1 MSLNARIKLR
11 HLLCFHE
18 IARAGSLSEAAH
30 ALGVTQP
37 AASKTLRELEET
49 LDRRLFDRTGRRL
62 RLNAAG
68 QVFQRH
74 VGSALAELDR
84 AERAIRGTLEIG
96 TKLAIGV
103 LPTAAGYLMP
113 QAAMAFQAKR
123 PACGLRISTGP
134 NWLLLSQLREGSLD
148 LVVGRLGE
156 PNLMAGLSFEQLYSE
171 DVVAVVRKAHP
182 ATGPVDASILQ
193 SFTLIL
199 PPKGAAIGPLVRRY
213 LVSVGANNAVATY
226 ETVALPFARQ
236 VLSQSNAIWFISRGV
251 VARELETGILRELA
265 LQAPMMAGPVGISL
279 RQDAIHETD
288 REALVAELRKT
299 GQHMRTP

>member
-11 HLLCFHE
+11 HLLCFYE
-18 IARAGSLSEAAH
+18 IARAGSLGEAAH

-37 AASKTLRELEET
+37 AASKTLREIEEI
-49 LDRRLFDRTGRRL
+49 LGRRLFDRTGRRL
-62 RLNAAG
+62 QLNAAG

-74 VGSALAELDR
+74 VGSALAELER
-84 AERAIRGTLEIG
+84 GERAIRGTLEIG
-96 TKLAIGV
+96 AKLAIGV

-113 QAAMAFQAKR
+113 QAAIAFQAKR
-123 PACGLRISTGP
+123 PECALRISTGP

-171 DVVAVVRKAHP
+171 DVVPVVRGGHP
-182 ATGPVDASILQ
+182 VTGPVDASILQ
-193 SFTLIL
+193 FYTLIL

-213 LVSVGANNAVATY
+213 LVSVGANNAVASF

-236 VLSQSNAIWFISRGV
+236 VLSQSDAIWFISRGV
-251 VARELETGILRELA
+251 VAQELESGKLRELA

-279 RQDAIHETD
+279 RENSSLDHNQGV
-288 REALVAELRKT
+288 LVEQLRLTARK
-299 GQHMRTP
+299 MRDP